1 MFSNLNHLLFHSL
14 ETLPFELK
22 EQIFE
27 YIVSPGPK
35 VNIIIRDTSALEEE
49 DHFNILPKN
58 PPHNFARRKCNPSHK
73 GPLPSISRR
82 RECFNKNYNL
92 PVKQISGQSTFG
104 LSVIYQLSPIPAN
117 LLCLSKSLQMV
128 ISSLWARLCR
138 PIKETL
144 NKHIILQGKSNVRPC
159 GSYQIVWYN
168 DFLEGD
174 YTPEVEDL
182 FQNRCRFIFD
192 LDVSRSLHATWST
205 IWPVM
210 RQRISNIVFSREMA
224 PDPGAVIGAF
234 PNLKAVGVMMGDNR
248 QIPEWA
254 FHLLTTRRK
263 RNKEDWIQLEL
274 FETGHD
280 LQIEEHGRRM
290 PPIIDPITTGPEG
303 APIRYQIPRKFKGL
317 LLLPKEL
324 REEIFSHAL
333 QPTVLFNFRDTEL
346 CDSDD
351 EDNDDSDDDDS
362 DAEPDILLSYEI
374 GPIPP
379 YLLLI
384 HPIITDDVR
393 AVDVLLRPRISKI
406 IDDAI
411 QIPDED
417 ENRFWNK
424 CFIPEPS
431 SEFLEIARNGRF
443 IFDLPARFA
452 TDALDLI
459 AISSVARN
467 ITYIAFHGFNM
478 LVLSK
483 LFTYCPAVETLA
495 FFSLPTIINRWIST
509 QEFFIKYAN
518 YGARVGNPSVY
529 SRLEY
534 LFESGDSGE
543 EQAAAMLPGHEVT
556 MRPTCKRRRMDA
568 DELDG
573 RGRAFIFLENE
584 SETRRAVES
593 TVIAYEFTEPS
604 LV

>member
-1 MFSNLNHLLFHSL
+1 
-14 ETLPFELK
+14 
-22 EQIFE
+22 
-27 YIVSPGPK
+27 
-35 VNIIIRDTSALEEE
+35 
-49 DHFNILPKN
+49 
-58 PPHNFARRKCNPSHK
+58 
-73 GPLPSISRR
+73 
-82 RECFNKNYNL
+82 
-92 PVKQISGQSTFG
+92 
-104 LSVIYQLSPIPAN
+104 
-117 LLCLSKSLQMV
+117 
-128 ISSLWARLCR
+128 
-138 PIKETL
+138 
-144 NKHIILQGKSNVRPC
+144 
-159 GSYQIVWYN
+159 
-168 DFLEGD
+168 
-174 YTPEVEDL
+174 
-182 FQNRCRFIFD
+182 
-192 LDVSRSLHATWST
+192 
-205 IWPVM
+205 
-210 RQRISNIVFSREMA
+210 MA

-263 RNKEDWIQLEL
+263 RNEEDWIQLEL
-274 FETGHD
+274 LETGHD

-303 APIRYQIPRKFKGL
+303 AP
-317 LLLPKEL
+317 EL

-351 EDNDDSDDDDS
+351 EDNDDSD
-362 DAEPDILLSYEI
+362 AEPDILLSYEI

-393 AVDVLLRPRISKI
+393 SVDVLLRPRISKI

-431 SEFLEIARNGRF
+431 PEFLEIARNGRF

-452 TDALDLI
+452 TDALDLV

-495 FFSLPTIINRWIST
+495 FFSLPTIIDRWIST
-509 QEFFIKYAN
+509 PEFFIRYAN

-543 EQAAAMLPGHEVT
+543 EQVAAMLPGHEVT

-573 RGRAFIFLENE
+573 RGRAFIFLGGG